1 MNLVNTK
8 QDSLSTWKNGDHVSE
23 KIEDKGLVRL
33 TDKQQQCVS
42 FKPEGSLLIRGI
54 PGSGKSTIILARA
67 QYLIEN
73 HPNESVLILTFNRSL
88 CNYVRQLSSKTGEK
102 PVEALTFHFW
112 AQSLL
117 KETNYPH
124 TKLILGEQRHQA
136 VRFAKNIIK
145 KNNESIEF
153 PKMLGNN
160 EQRELES
167 FLADEIEW
175 IKGNSIKSK
184 EEYLDTPRTGRGTKI
199 RVTKKHRETIYSVLE
214 KYNELL
220 RSHYKYQG
228 VDGEDLA
235 NILIEKMDT
244 IPPGKRPDHIL
255 VDEAQDLHTVQLRA
269 IKESAKKSLTIGAD
283 KGQQIYRRTF
293 TWKQAGID
301 VVGNRSRFLDETFRS
316 TRQIVRL
323 ANQFQQ
329 KDELFTKDE
338 EYLKA
343 VEPNIDGAIP
353 KVKYCNSKTDE
364 LNEILKHV
372 KNLRSSFNEDTIGI
386 IVRTN
391 EQIEEA
397 NAILSSEGIPTF
409 KIKDDDADIISPG
422 VKLITY
428 HSSKGLEFDHVIV
441 TGLKEGELPYK
452 NMDPGEDELEFLSR
466 ERKKF
471 YVAMTRAKKTLYI
484 TARKPFSQFILELD
498 EDLYVVDNN

>member
-1 MNLVNTK
+1 M
-8 QDSLSTWKNGDHVSE
+8 DSNQ
-23 KIEDKGLVRL
+23 VRL
-33 TDKQQQCVS
+33 TDKQQKCVN

-67 QYLIEN
+67 QYLMEN
-73 HPNESVLILTFNRSL
+73 FPSESVLILTYNRTL
-88 CNYVRQLSSKTGEK
+88 CNYVKQLSSKIGET
-102 PVEALTFHFW
+102 PVDALTFHFW
-112 AQSLL
+112 AQSLI
-117 KETNYPH
+117 KETDYPH
-124 TKLILGEQRHQA
+124 TKLILGDQRLQA

-145 KNNESIEF
+145 KNNQSAEF
-153 PKMLGNN
+153 PNMIGNN

-175 IKGNSIKSK
+175 IKGNNIKTK
-184 EEYLDTPRTGRGTKI
+184 EEYMETPRAGRGNKI

-235 NILIEKMDT
+235 NILIEKMNL
-244 IPPGKRPDHIL
+244 IPKNKRPDHIL

-269 IKESAKKSLTIGAD
+269 IKESAMKSLTIGAD

-329 KDELFTKDE
+329 KDELFTTDE

-343 VEPNIDGAIP
+343 VEPNIDGAVP
-353 KVKYCNSKTDE
+353 KVRFCNSKSEEQND
-364 LNEILKHV
+364 ILRHV
-372 KNLRSSFNEDTIGI
+372 KNVRSSFNADTIGI
-386 IVRTN
+386 IVRTKD
-391 EQIEEA
+391 QIEELDRL
-397 NAILSSEGIPTF
+397 LSSEGIPSF
-409 KIKDDDADIISPG
+409 KIRDDDADIISPG

-441 TGLKEGELPYK
+441 TGLKEGEIPYK
-452 NMDPGEDELEFLSR
+452 KSDPGEDELEFLSR

-484 TARKPFSQFILELD
+484 TARKPFSQFVLELD
-498 EDLYVVDNN
+498 EGLYEEDSE